1 MQLVCIMGSSA
12 AGQLVCIM
20 GRLWQPGR
28 AVGRWLPRGIAEASC
43 GIADTAI
50 VGGLLLHP
58 TRKCTL
64 RALSNPR
71 EQQARSRRAARA
83 PAPIYEGAL
92 VSIMIY

>member
-64 RALSNPR
+64 RALSLWPP
-71 EQQARSRRAARA
+71 S
-83 PAPIYEGAL
+83 GAYL
-92 VSIMIY
+92 ST